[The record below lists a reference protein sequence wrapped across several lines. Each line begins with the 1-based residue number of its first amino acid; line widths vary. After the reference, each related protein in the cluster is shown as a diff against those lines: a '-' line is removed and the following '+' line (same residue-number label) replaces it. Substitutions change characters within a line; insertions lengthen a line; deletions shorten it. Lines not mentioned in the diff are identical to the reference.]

1 MSIYYDLIVDEKSR
15 KNGKWEKWNV
25 MDHQSVTNLQN
36 LVHGFWEDSKALV
49 SEARVSPQTGWGKGS
64 MKRIVS
70 CK

>member
-1 MSIYYDLIVDEKSR
+1 MSIYYDLIVDEKSLELEMR
-15 KNGKWEKWNV
+15 KWYV

-49 SEARVSPQTGWGKGS
+49 SEARVSPQTGWGRSS
-64 MKRIVS
+64 MKLVVS